1 MMNRISATL
10 NKHKY
15 AVASS
20 AVAAVSVLAATPAF
34 AETSGTATL
43 SGTLSIFTEVFM
55 WFLTSGGELLSWML
69 DKPIILCSLAV
80 FFVGAVVGMLSR
92 IYNAF

>member
-1 MMNRISATL
+1 MMNRIFATL
-10 NKHKY
+10 NNHKY
-15 AVASS
+15 AVATA
-20 AVAAVSVLAATPAF
+20 AVAPVSVIAATPAL
-34 AETSGTATL
+34 AADGTATL
-43 SGTLSIFTEVFM
+43 SGTLAIFTEVFQ